1 MNEHSNSRNLN
12 KYHPI
17 LSVKPSYNSLVRGC
31 PGIPATL
38 PRVEFELQIM
48 APNTGSQDF
57 VFNMDHLDV
66 SFKTTEQLL
75 ATGMNGKDDTQT
87 GQKNIKTEI
96 FKKKFNLNN
105 QSIGPVLGL
114 KVPITIGI
122 PETCK
127 QTNYNEHF
135 GRVFSTIEV
144 VCHYRTNGSN
154 DNMIRHK
161 IKNLTNLAK
170 KKDDEKFVDSQCV
183 LEFPVLIEKF
193 DVYPTLRKY
202 PVLSFKEVSPDNKM
216 NVDFKINTTCF
227 GKDDFI
233 SVDLKMSRIEKTNSY
248 SAYNNNGDLIY
259 ENGVPS
265 TQGPSIFI
273 GSKKNKKL
281 KIKDV
286 VMEIKEVLEVLDTQD
301 GTFKTKEN
309 ILATSTNEV
318 NAMVTGNDIETRMN
332 MRLMLMDKHFKK
344 FEDAIMAPELLFSEV
359 NDGNQNL
366 NDTVYSDD
374 DEYGTT
380 DLPNM
385 NYDNTMN
392 GRHRKYG
399 NIKQTKRNN
408 QLHRNIPEMKLVRP
422 VLSIDG
428 THHQDNLGTHGSLST
443 RGGCYFN
450 ITHFLTLKFKC
461 SGGVKSFDIT
471 QPIIISYWNPTQ
483 VKYIEK
489 HILEELS
496 IAKNAKEFYDNFGGI
511 KKIYSKK
518 DIDGGAG
525 SSYYLDYPSLP
536 PMIIPYDL
544 NFLSSNF
551 GIEHEMKNGEL
562 KQVPMIF

>member
-1 MNEHSNSRNLN
+1 MNGHSGNRNLN
-12 KYHPI
+12 KHHPI

-48 APNTGSQDF
+48 APNTESQDY
-57 VFNMDHLDV
+57 VFYMDHLDV
-66 SFKTTEQLL
+66 SFKTVEQLL
-75 ATGMNGKDDTQT
+75 ATGMHGKEDTQT

-96 FKKKFNLNN
+96 FKKKFNLNS
-105 QSIGPVLGL
+105 QSLGPVLGM

-127 QTNYNEHF
+127 QTNYNESF

-144 VCHYRTNGSN
+144 VCHYRTNATTDSL
-154 DNMIRHK
+154 MRHK
-161 IKNLTNLAK
+161 IKNLTNLTK
-170 KKDDEKFVDSQCV
+170 TKNGEKFVDSQCV

-193 DVYPTLRKY
+193 DVYPTMRKY

-216 NVDFKINTTCF
+216 HVDFRINTTCF
-227 GKDDFI
+227 GQDDFI
-233 SVDLKMSRIEKTNSY
+233 SVDLNMSKVEKTNSY

-259 ENGVPS
+259 DKGVPS
-265 TQGPSIFI
+265 TQGPTIFI

-281 KIKDV
+281 KIKEV
-286 VMEIKEVLEVLDTQD
+286 VMEVKEVLEVLDTQD

-318 NAMVTGNDIETRMN
+318 NVLLTGNDIETKMN
-332 MRLMLMDKHFKK
+332 MRLMLMDRNYKK
-344 FEDAIMAPELLFSEV
+344 FEDAIMAPELLF
-359 NDGNQNL
+359 NDQSDGIA

-374 DEYGTT
+374 ELYDNEE
-380 DLPNM
+380 LPN
-385 NYDNTMN
+385 YDHA
-392 GRHRKYG
+392 GKLKKYG
-399 NIKQTKRNN
+399 HVKPYKRNQ
-408 QLHRNIPEMKLVRP
+408 QLHRTIPEVKLVRP
-422 VLSIDG
+422 ILTIDG
-428 THHQDNLGTHGSLST
+428 SNHQDNLGTHGSITT

-489 HILEELS
+489 HILEELG

-518 DIDGGAG
+518 DTEGGSG
-525 SSYYLDYPSLP
+525 TSYYLDYPSLP

-562 KQVPMIF
+562 KQIPMIF